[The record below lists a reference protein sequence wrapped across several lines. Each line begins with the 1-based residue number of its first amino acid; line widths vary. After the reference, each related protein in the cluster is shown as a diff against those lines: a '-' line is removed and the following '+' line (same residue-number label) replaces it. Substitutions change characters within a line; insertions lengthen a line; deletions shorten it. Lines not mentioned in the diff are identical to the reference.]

1 MRCKLF
7 DQASQGVQR
16 CLRIFLFKVKIYV
29 GYSIILCRCFTQEI
43 VDYEGAMAIVLVV
56 RNSRRTVITYLKN
69 DLPAPAVTIVVQ
81 VNSRLQNTPESVKHT
96 NAIAPE

>member
-1 MRCKLF
+1 LF

-16 CLRIFLFKVKIYV
+16 RLRIFLFEIKIYI

-43 VDYEGAMAIVLVV
+43 VDYKGAMAIALVA
-56 RNSRRTVITYLKN
+56 RNSGRAVIAYLKN
-69 DLPAPAVTIVVQ
+69 DLPAPAVTIAIP
-81 VNSRLQNTPESVKHT
+81 VNSRLQKMLKSVKHT